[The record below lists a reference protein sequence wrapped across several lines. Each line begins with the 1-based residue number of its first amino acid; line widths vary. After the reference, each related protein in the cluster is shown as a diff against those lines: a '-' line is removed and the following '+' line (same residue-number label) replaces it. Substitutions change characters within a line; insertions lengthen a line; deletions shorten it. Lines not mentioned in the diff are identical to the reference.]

1 MNIKGSVAFVTGANR
16 GLGLAFAKALL
27 AAGASKVYAAARDP
41 ASITLPGVHAIT
53 LDVTNAD
60 DIAAAVKACGDVT
73 LLINNAGIIRGGSA
87 LAHGATENMRAE
99 FETNVY
105 GLLAVSAAFAP
116 VLAAN
121 NGGALVNVL
130 SALSWMSFP
139 TSIGYSASKAAA
151 WSLTNGLRQELRAQG
166 TQVVAVHV
174 GYMDTDMVK
183 DVQAPKSNPHDV
195 ATSVLQGIEAGDL
208 EVLADATSRQV
219 KAGLSVQPGVYL
231 ALPA

>member
-1 MNIKGSVAFVTGANR
+1 M
-16 GLGLAFAKALL
+16 
-27 AAGASKVYAAARDP
+27 
-41 ASITLPGVHAIT
+41 HAIK
-53 LDVTNAD
+53 LDVTNAE

-73 LLINNAGIIRGGSA
+73 LVINNAGIIRGGTA
-87 LAHGATENMRAE
+87 LAQGTLENMRAE

-105 GLLAVSAAFAP
+105 GLLAVSTAFAP

-130 SALSWMSFP
+130 SALSWLSFP
-139 TSIGYSASKAAA
+139 ESIGYSASKAAA

-166 TQVVAVHV
+166 THVVAVHV

-195 ATSVLQGIEAGDL
+195 ANNVLHGIEAGDL
-208 EVLADATSRQV
+208 EVLADAVSRQV
-219 KAGLSVQPGVYL
+219 KAGLSARPGVYL

>member
-1 MNIKGSVAFVTGANR
+1 MQNIKGSVAFVTGANR

-27 AAGASKVYAAARDP
+27 AAGASKVYAAARNP
-41 ASITLPGVHAIT
+41 ASITLPRVHAIK
-53 LDVTNAD
+53 LDVTNAE

-73 LLINNAGIIRGGSA
+73 LVINNAGIIRGGTA
-87 LAHGATENMRAE
+87 LAQGTLENMRAE

-105 GLLAVSAAFAP
+105 GLLAVSVAFAP

-130 SALSWMSFP
+130 SALSWLSLP
-139 TSIGYSASKAAA
+139 ESIGYSASKSDA

-166 TQVVAVHV
+166 THVVAVHV

-195 ATSVLQGIEAGDL
+195 ANNVLHGIEAGDL
-208 EVLADATSRQV
+208 EVLADAVSR
-219 KAGLSVQPGVYL
+219 
-231 ALPA
+231 